1 MPYAPPPVSSLGRM
15 LMRPGAT
22 DGHEENKST
31 ETMVCLLTHCGLSG
45 GSGRNWARATDLMLT
60 FFLRNPSPPLSVSAI
75 GINMTEQVYHT
86 GQGHLGCPLSFHSI
100 IVGPCDEFQRLGK
113 AGWDSAPSNDWSGT
127 LSSIKISGRGRRRRL
142 DRWRWAF
149 AASLRNLSELP

>member
-1 MPYAPPPVSSLGRM
+1 MPPPPVSSLGRM
-15 LMRPGAT
+15 LMRRGAT

-31 ETMVCLLTHCGLSG
+31 ETRVCIVALAVAVG
-45 GSGRNWARATDLMLT
+45 GIGREPPIWCWLF

-100 IVGPCDEFQRLGK
+100 IVGPYDEFQRLGK

-127 LSSIKISGRGRRRRL
+127 LSSIKISGRGQRRRL
-142 DRWRWAF
+142 DRWHWAF